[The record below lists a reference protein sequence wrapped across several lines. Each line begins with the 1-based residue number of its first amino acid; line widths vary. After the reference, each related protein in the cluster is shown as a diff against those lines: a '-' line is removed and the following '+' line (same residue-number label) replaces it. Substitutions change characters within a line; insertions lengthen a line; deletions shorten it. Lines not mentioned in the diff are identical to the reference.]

1 MSVGAT
7 LLAVSFVYIFVTGTI
22 YFFKGKV
29 DNPET
34 RLFSYMIISNVL
46 GILLE
51 YSCGIFIRYYSY
63 YEFITILINKLHIV
77 NISIWITLLTAYIIY
92 VCFGNKVTDNKK
104 IRLYALLYLIIMSI
118 IILLLPIYLFN
129 DGVYMYSYGPCTDVV
144 MLLGMIY
151 LIIDIV
157 SIIKNRKTISKIKL
171 LPLLVLVFGFVLV
184 VIVRMINPGII
195 LITTVFTLVTVIMF
209 NTIENPD
216 IRLLEETFIAKN
228 QADKANRAKSDF
240 LSSMSHEIRTPLNAI
255 VGLSEDIINYKDQVP
270 KEVVE
275 DSEDIINAS
284 NTLLDIV
291 GNILDINKIESNKL
305 EIHTSPYNVRDLI
318 EETFKLE
325 SSRLGDKNIDFSYNV
340 AEDVPYELLG
350 DKVRI
355 KQIINNLVSNSIKY
369 TEKGYIKLDVKCIS
383 QGDKCNLMISVQ
395 DSGKGIKSEDI
406 NKLFNKFER
415 LDVEKNS
422 TTEGTGLGLAITK
435 QLIEM
440 MHGTIN
446 VDSTYGEGSLFVAT
460 IPQIIN
466 YTHEKKIENKDNRV
480 KLNIDYGRKRVLIV
494 DDNKLNIK
502 VASKAL
508 KDFDFDIDECY
519 NGEECLEK
527 IASGEDYDL
536 ILMDIMMPVMS
547 GETALEKL
555 KDMPNFDTPVI
566 ALTADAVVG
575 AEDKYLDEGFASYIS
590 KPFNRDQIKKKLDL
604 IFSNENLKYD
614 PNVDRFKDT
623 KAYVIVGDKEDI

>member
-1 MSVGAT
+1 
-7 LLAVSFVYIFVTGTI
+7 
-22 YFFKGKV
+22 
-29 DNPET
+29 
-34 RLFSYMIISNVL
+34 MIISNVL